1 MSVLS
6 FFITSL
12 CSIYLKLRKLKSN
25 YILSEIKNIF
35 IYPCLKKKKC
45 RNCVIEQNFLIQF
58 SGNLIFE
65 QKKIYP
71 NKNYNYF

>member
-35 IYPCLKKKKC
+35 IYPCLKKEIIKHIC
-45 RNCVIEQNFLIQF
+45 RNRVIEQNFLIQF

-65 QKKIYP
+65 
-71 NKNYNYF
+71 